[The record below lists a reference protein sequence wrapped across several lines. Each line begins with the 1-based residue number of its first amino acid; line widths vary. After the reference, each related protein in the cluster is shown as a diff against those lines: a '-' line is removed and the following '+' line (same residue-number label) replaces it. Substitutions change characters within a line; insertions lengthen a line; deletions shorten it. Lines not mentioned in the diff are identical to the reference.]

1 MLCSF
6 FSVVVYR
13 PDVWII
19 TTTQALQWITDPKPL
34 KQLNSYEPWQCQ
46 KKASNVQPSCN
57 ISNKCALPFKT
68 QTSNITDTRYMETCR
83 DCPQQYPWLGDSEG
97 TGIPNR
103 DTYIYGNG
111 NESGA
116 DGEQGEAVE
125 ESRKK

>member
-1 MLCSF
+1 
-6 FSVVVYR
+6 
-13 PDVWII
+13 
-19 TTTQALQWITDPKPL
+19 
-34 KQLNSYEPWQCQ
+34 
-46 KKASNVQPSCN
+46 
-57 ISNKCALPFKT
+57 
-68 QTSNITDTRYMETCR
+68 METCR